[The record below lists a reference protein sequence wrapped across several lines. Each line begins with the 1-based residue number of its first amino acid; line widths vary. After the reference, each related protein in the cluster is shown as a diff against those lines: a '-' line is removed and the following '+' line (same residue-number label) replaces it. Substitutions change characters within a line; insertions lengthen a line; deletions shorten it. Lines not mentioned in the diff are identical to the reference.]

1 MNLSA
6 EHIEGLATETGFRPE
21 TLEKVIRLGE
31 FAADVGRHPL
41 LSRVLALK
49 GGTAL
54 NLMFGSPA
62 RLSVDLDF
70 NYIGQEDRAGMQA
83 DRPEVERAIVII
95 GEGQGYRVQQ
105 SRDAH
110 AGRKIYLSY
119 TSSVGTPDRIEV
131 DLNFL
136 FRMPLGE
143 VTTRPL
149 WQPPGVTC
157 PVVRVVPLEELF
169 SGKLRAT
176 LDRAM
181 PRDLFDT
188 IRLPGY
194 ALDMWDSQ
202 RLRRIHVALAATL
215 PHPLYQYGQER
226 FERVTDRSIE
236 EQLVPMLHNDEQP
249 VANELK
255 ERAWSVV
262 EPLVML
268 DDAERE
274 YIDRVHGGEL
284 SPELLFPDDEELA
297 NRLARYP
304 ALLWKIENVRGHLSK
319 SAD

>member
-6 EHIEGLATETGFRPE
+6 EHIEGLAAETGFRPE

-31 FAADVGRHPL
+31 LAADIGRHPL
-41 LSRVLALK
+41 LSRVLVLK

-70 NYIGQEDRAGMQA
+70 NYIGHEDRAQMQL
-83 DRPEVERAIVII
+83 DRAKVERATVII
-95 GEGQGYRVQQ
+95 GERQGYRVQH

-119 TSSVGTPDRIEV
+119 ASSLGTPDRIEV

-136 FRMPLGE
+136 FRVPLGE

-149 WQPPGVTC
+149 WQPPGIAN
-157 PVVRVVPLEELF
+157 PEVRVVPLEELF
-169 SGKLRAT
+169 TGKLRAT

-194 ALDMWDSQ
+194 AADDWDTP
-202 RLRRIHVALAATL
+202 RLRRTHVALAATL
-215 PHPLYQYGQER
+215 PHPLFEYGQDR
-226 FERVTDRSIE
+226 FDRVTERAIN
-236 EQLVPMLHNDEQP
+236 EQLVPMLHRDERP

-255 ERAWSVV
+255 EQAWSVLK
-262 EPLVML
+262 PLVTL
-268 DDAERE
+268 DDEERE
-274 YIDRVHGGEL
+274 YTDRVHAGEL
-284 SPELLFPDDEELA
+284 LPELLFPDDEELT
-297 NRLARYP
+297 NRLKHHP
-304 ALLWKIENVRGHLSK
+304 ALLWKIENVKRHLSK
-319 SAD
+319 

>member
-1 MNLSA
+1 MNFSA
-6 EHIEGLATETGFRPE
+6 EHIEGLAAETGFRFE
-21 TLEKVIRLGE
+21 ILEKVIRLGE
-31 FAADVGRHPL
+31 LTADIGRHPF

-54 NLMFGSPA
+54 NLMFDSPA

-70 NYIGQEDRAGMQA
+70 NYIGQEDRARMQA
-83 DRPEVERAIVII
+83 DRPDVERALGII
-95 GEGQGYRVQQ
+95 GEGQGYRVQH

-119 TSSVGTPDRIEV
+119 INLAGTPDRMEI

-136 FRMPLGE
+136 FRVPLGV

-149 WQPPGVTC
+149 WQPPGVAR
-157 PVVRVVPLEELF
+157 PEVRVVPLEELF
-169 SGKLRAT
+169 TGKLRAT

-188 IRLPGY
+188 VRLPGY
-194 ALDMWDSQ
+194 GADMWDTQ

-215 PHPLYQYGQER
+215 PHPLYQYGRDR
-226 FERVTDRSIE
+226 FERVTERSIQ
-236 EQLVPMLHNDEQP
+236 EQLAPMLHSDERP

-255 ERAWSVV
+255 EQAWSVV
-262 EPLVML
+262 EPLVTL

-274 YIDRVHGGEL
+274 YIDRVHAGEL

-297 NRLARYP
+297 NRLIRYP
-304 ALLWKIENVRGHLSK
+304 ALLWKLENVKRHLST
-319 SAD
+319 

>member
-6 EHIEGLATETGFRPE
+6 EHIEGLASETGFRPE

-49 GGTAL
+49 GGSAL

-70 NYIGQEDRAGMQA
+70 NYIGQENRAGMQA
-83 DRPEVERAIVII
+83 DRTEVERAIMII
-95 GEGQGYRVQQ
+95 GQGQGYRVQQ

-119 TSSVGTPDRIEV
+119 TSAAGTLDRIEI

-136 FRMPLGE
+136 FRIPLGE
-143 VTTRPL
+143 LTTRPL
-149 WQPPGVTC
+149 WQPPGVAC
-157 PVVRVVPLEELF
+157 PEVRVVPLEELF
-169 SGKLRAT
+169 TGKLRAT

-194 ALDMWDSQ
+194 GADMWESQ
-202 RLRRIHVALAATL
+202 RLRRVHVALAATL
-215 PHPLYQYGQER
+215 PHPLYKYGQDR

-236 EQLVPMLHNDEQP
+236 EQLAPMLHGNEQP

-255 ERAWSVV
+255 ERAWYVV
-262 EPLVML
+262 EPLVRL

-274 YIDRVHGGEL
+274 YIDRVHAGEL
-284 SPELLFPDDEELA
+284 LPELLFPDDEELA

-304 ALLWKIENVRGHLSK
+304 ALLWKIENVRRHLSK
-319 SAD
+319 

>member
-54 NLMFGSPA
+54 NLMFGSPV

-70 NYIGQEDRAGMQA
+70 NYIGQAEQAGMQA

-105 SRDAH
+105 SGDAH
-110 AGRKIYLSY
+110 AGRKIFLSY
-119 TSSVGTPDRIEV
+119 TSSAGTPDRIEV

-136 FRMPLGE
+136 FRIPLGK

-149 WQPPGVTC
+149 WQPPGVAY
-157 PVVRVVPLEELF
+157 PEVRVVPLEELF
-169 SGKLRAT
+169 TGKLRAT

-194 ALDMWDSQ
+194 GADIWSTQ
-202 RLRRIHVALAATL
+202 RLRRIHIALAVTL
-215 PHPLYQYGQER
+215 PHPLYLYGQDR

-236 EQLVPMLHNDEQP
+236 EQLVPMLHGDGHP
-249 VANELK
+249 VASELK
-255 ERAWSVV
+255 EQAWLVM
-262 EPLVML
+262 EPLVTL

-274 YIDRVHGGEL
+274 YIDRVHAGEL
-284 SPELLFPDDEELA
+284 SPELLFPDDEELV
-297 NRLARYP
+297 NRLTRYP
-304 ALLWKIENVRGHLSK
+304 ALLWKIGNVRRHLSK
-319 SAD
+319 

>member
-1 MNLSA
+1 M
-6 EHIEGLATETGFRPE
+6 
-21 TLEKVIRLGE
+21 IRLGE

-70 NYIGQEDRAGMQA
+70 NYIGQEARAGMQA
-83 DRPEVERAIVII
+83 DRPEIERAIVII

-105 SRDAH
+105 SCDAH

-119 TSSVGTPDRIEV
+119 TSAAGTPDRIEV

-136 FRMPLGE
+136 FRIPLGE

-149 WQPPGVTC
+149 WQPPGVAC
-157 PVVRVVPLEELF
+157 PDVRVVPLEELF
-169 SGKLRAT
+169 TGKLRAT

-194 ALDMWDSQ
+194 GADMWASQ
-202 RLRRIHVALAATL
+202 RLRRVHVALAATL
-215 PHPLYQYGQER
+215 PHPLYQYGQDR

-236 EQLVPMLHNDEQP
+236 EQLVPMLHGDEQP

-255 ERAWSVV
+255 ERAWLAIRQGQALFFLYS
-262 EPLVML
+262 
-268 DDAERE
+268 
-274 YIDRVHGGEL
+274 DR
-284 SPELLFPDDEELA
+284 
-297 NRLARYP
+297 
-304 ALLWKIENVRGHLSK
+304 
-319 SAD
+319 

>member
-70 NYIGQEDRAGMQA
+70 NYIGQEARAGMQA

-119 TSSVGTPDRIEV
+119 TSSAGTHDRIEI

-149 WQPPGVTC
+149 WQPPGVVH
-157 PVVRVVPLEELF
+157 PEIRVVPLEELF
-169 SGKLRAT
+169 TGKLRAT

-194 ALDMWDSQ
+194 AADMWGSR
-202 RLRRIHVALAATL
+202 RLRRIHVALGVTL
-215 PHPLYQYGQER
+215 PLPLYQYGR
-226 FERVTDRSIE
+226 DRLERVTDRSIE
-236 EQLVPMLHNDEQP
+236 EQLLPMLQGYERP
-249 VANELK
+249 LASELK
-255 ERAWSVV
+255 EQAWSVI
-262 EPLVML
+262 EPLVTL
-268 DDAERE
+268 DEAERE
-274 YIDRVHGGEL
+274 YVDRVHAGEL
-284 SPELLFPDDEELA
+284 SPALLFPDDEELA
-297 NRLARYP
+297 DRLLRHP
-304 ALLWKIENVRGHLSK
+304 VLLWKVENVRRHL
-319 SAD
+319 AR

>member
-54 NLMFGSPA
+54 NLIFGSPP

-70 NYIGQEDRAGMQA
+70 NYIGQEDRASMQA

-95 GEGQGYRVQQ
+95 GQGQGYRVQQ

-119 TSSVGTPDRIEV
+119 ISAAGTPDRIEV

-136 FRMPLGE
+136 FRIPLGE

-149 WQPPGVTC
+149 WQPRGVAC
-157 PVVRVVPLEELF
+157 PEVRVVPLEELF
-169 SGKLRAT
+169 TGKLRAT

-194 ALDMWDSQ
+194 EAVLWESQ

-215 PHPLYQYGQER
+215 PHPLYDYGQDR
-226 FERVTDRSIE
+226 FERITDRSIE
-236 EQLVPMLHNDEQP
+236 EQLVPMLHSAEQP
-249 VANELK
+249 IADELK
-255 ERAWSVV
+255 ERAWHVV
-262 EPLVML
+262 EPLVAL
-268 DDAERE
+268 DEVERE
-274 YIDRVHGGEL
+274 YIDRVHAGEL
-284 SPELLFPDDEELA
+284 QPELLFPDDEGLA
-297 NRLARYP
+297 SRLARYP
-304 ALLWKIENVRGHLSK
+304 ALLWKVENVRRHLL
-319 SAD
+319 

>member
-1 MNLSA
+1 MNHNA
-6 EHIEGLATETGFRPE
+6 EHIETLAAETGFHPE

-54 NLMFGSPA
+54 NLMFGAPA

-70 NYIGQEDRAGMQA
+70 NYIGQADRAGMLA
-83 DRPEVERAIVII
+83 DRPEIERAIVII

-119 TSSVGTPDRIEV
+119 TSAAGTPDRIEI

-136 FRMPLGE
+136 FRIPLGE
-143 VTTRPL
+143 ITTRPL
-149 WQPPGVTC
+149 WQPPGIER
-157 PVVRVVPLEELF
+157 PAIRIVPLEELF

-194 ALDMWDSQ
+194 AAAMWASAQ
-202 RLRRIHVALAATL
+202 LRRIHVALAVTL
-215 PHPLYQYGQER
+215 PLPLYQYGQDR
-226 FERVTDRSIE
+226 FERVTDSSIE
-236 EQLVPMLHNDEQP
+236 EQLLPMLQDIAQP
-249 VANELK
+249 RASDLK
-255 ERAWSVV
+255 EQAWSIV
-262 EPLVML
+262 EPLVRL
-268 DDAERE
+268 DEAERD
-274 YIDRVHGGEL
+274 YVDRVHAGEL

-297 NRLARYP
+297 DRLARHP
-304 ALLWKIENVRGHLSK
+304 ALLWKIENVRQHLSR
-319 SAD
+319 SRR

>member
-6 EHIEGLATETGFRPE
+6 EYIEELAVETGFRPE

-70 NYIGQEDRAGMQA
+70 NYIGQETRSGMQA
-83 DRPEVERAIVII
+83 DRPEVERAIMVI
-95 GEGQGYRVQQ
+95 GKGQGYKVQQ

-119 TSSVGTPDRIEV
+119 NSSTGTPDRIEV

-136 FRMPLGE
+136 FRVPLGE
-143 VTTRPL
+143 IIKRPL
-149 WQPPGVTC
+149 WQPPGVAY
-157 PVVRVVPLEELF
+157 PEVQVVPLEELF
-169 SGKLRAT
+169 TGKIRAT

-188 IRLPGY
+188 VRLPEYG
-194 ALDMWDSQ
+194 AEIWGTQ
-202 RLRRIHVALAATL
+202 RLRRIHVALATTL
-215 PHPLYQYGQER
+215 LHPLYQYGQDR

-236 EQLVPMLHNDEQP
+236 EQLVPMLHSGEQP
-249 VANELK
+249 VAKQLK
-255 ERAWSVV
+255 KQAWSVV
-262 EPLVML
+262 EPLVNL
-268 DDAERE
+268 DDVERE
-274 YIDRVHGGEL
+274 YIDRVHAGEL

-297 NRLARYP
+297 NRLTRYP
-304 ALLWKIENVRGHLSK
+304 PLLWKIENVRRHLSK
-319 SAD
+319 